1 MKKRAFVQ
9 LLGAAAWPGPV
20 ALAQAQEPW
29 PSRPIKVIVPVTAGG
44 TADVLA
50 REFGRR
56 LGERLGQ
63 PVVVENRPGANGIPA
78 TLAVARAPADGYT
91 LLLTLTQHIQ
101 NPVQFKDAGYD
112 PIADFTPLCRIGAAA
127 TVLAARASLKV
138 DSATELAQFA
148 PGKGLTFGTTA
159 LGPQVI
165 LEVFNQSAKL
175 EMLNVPYKGEA
186 PALTDL
192 LGGQIDMALLTVAT
206 ARAHIQRGTLKGLAV
221 IAPKRASSLPHV
233 ATFLE
238 QGFKEV
244 NWTGGWYAFM
254 APANLPPAIAARLVQ
269 ELRVIG
275 ENAAMRKLF
284 DELNITVHWMDG
296 PEFQPVMKRD
306 MELWRSLVQRSGVVI
321 ER

>member
-1 MKKRAFVQ
+1 
-9 LLGAAAWPGPV
+9 
-20 ALAQAQEPW
+20 
-29 PSRPIKVIVPVTAGG
+29 
-44 TADVLA
+44 
-50 REFGRR
+50 
-56 LGERLGQ
+56 
-63 PVVVENRPGANGIPA
+63 
-78 TLAVARAPADGYT
+78 
-91 LLLTLTQHIQ
+91 
-101 NPVQFKDAGYD
+101 
-112 PIADFTPLCRIGAAA
+112 
-127 TVLAARASLKV
+127 
-138 DSATELAQFA
+138 
-148 PGKGLTFGTTA
+148 
-159 LGPQVI
+159 
-165 LEVFNQSAKL
+165 AKL

-254 APANLPPAIAARLVQ
+254 APAKLPPAIAARLVQ

-275 ENAAMRKLF
+275 EDAAMRKLF
-284 DELNITVHWMDG
+284 DELNITVNWMDG